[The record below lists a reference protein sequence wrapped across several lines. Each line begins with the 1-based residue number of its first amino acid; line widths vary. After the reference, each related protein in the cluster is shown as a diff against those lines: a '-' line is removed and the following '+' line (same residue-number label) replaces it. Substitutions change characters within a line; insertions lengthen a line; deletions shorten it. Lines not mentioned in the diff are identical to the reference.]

1 MSPTVFSC
9 DGSETKTRATRRLMP
24 YNWRQIFRNSLVI
37 IRTSTIVDKHI
48 ITVNKRT
55 DSLEVRNF
63 HLNNNKYIV
72 LFVYV
77 FTTASYIG
85 SNRL

>member
-1 MSPTVFSC
+1 
-9 DGSETKTRATRRLMP
+9 MP

-37 IRTSTIVDKHI
+37 IRTSTNVDKHI